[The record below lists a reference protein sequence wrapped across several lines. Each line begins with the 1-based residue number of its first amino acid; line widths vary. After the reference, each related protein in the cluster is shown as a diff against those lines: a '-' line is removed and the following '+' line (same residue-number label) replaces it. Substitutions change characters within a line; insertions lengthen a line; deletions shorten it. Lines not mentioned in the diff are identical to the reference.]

1 MNRMSGEHFAGL
13 RSWVYAAAVGSYG
26 LVLPI
31 LPQQSPCLRCMLG
44 GLPAPGTSP
53 TCDTVG
59 VIGPITH
66 IVASIQVSEA
76 LKLLCNALEPSAVR
90 LVTYDVW
97 THNFQRMEVGTNGMS
112 SCPVCSESRFDYLN
126 GSPLRTVT
134 LCGRNAVQLI
144 PAVKTDLDFSELS
157 KTIPAE
163 GAVQFNEFLL
173 RCSAPP
179 YEVTVFRDG
188 RAIVKGTEEA
198 SLARSVYSKLIGA

>member
-1 MNRMSGEHFAGL
+1 
-13 RSWVYAAAVGSYG
+13 
-26 LVLPI
+26 
-31 LPQQSPCLRCMLG
+31 MLG
-44 GLPAPGTSP
+44 SLPAPGTSP
-53 TCDTVG
+53 TCDSVG

-66 IVASIQVSEA
+66 IVASIQTAEA
-76 LKLLCNALEPSAVR
+76 LKLLCNALEPSGVR

-97 THNFQRMEVGTNGMS
+97 THNFHRMEVGTDGMA

-126 GSPLRTVT
+126 GTPLRTVT

-144 PAVKTDLDFSELS
+144 PAVKTDLNFSELS
-157 KTIPAE
+157 KTIPAT
-163 GAVQFNEFLL
+163 GAVQFNDFLL

-188 RAIVKGTEEA
+188 RAIIKGTEEA